1 VQIKSVGE
9 NTPWFKKFGTIP
21 FEYVRVNRTSLT
33 ITLTIGKLMEKSC
46 YDEII
51 EEVSKKLAGKVMG
64 TEKELIKRAVMID
77 GDIRDIVQEIGRQTY
92 KRVLEET
99 RDQIAEKKSEKD

>member
-1 VQIKSVGE
+1 
-9 NTPWFKKFGTIP
+9 
-21 FEYVRVNRTSLT
+21 
-33 ITLTIGKLMEKSC
+33 MEKNC

-51 EEVSKKLAGKVMG
+51 EKVSKKLADKVMG
-64 TEKELIKRAVMID
+64 TEQELIKRAITID

-99 RDQIAEKKSEKD
+99 RDQIAEKKSKKD

>member
-1 VQIKSVGE
+1 
-9 NTPWFKKFGTIP
+9 
-21 FEYVRVNRTSLT
+21 
-33 ITLTIGKLMEKSC
+33 MEKSC

-99 RDQIAEKKSEKD
+99 RDRIAEKKSEKD

>member
-1 VQIKSVGE
+1 
-9 NTPWFKKFGTIP
+9 
-21 FEYVRVNRTSLT
+21 
-33 ITLTIGKLMEKSC
+33 MEKTC

-51 EEVSKKLAGKVMG
+51 EEISKKLAEKVMG
-64 TEKELIKRAVMID
+64 TEKELVKRAPMID

-99 RDQIAEKKSEKD
+99 RDQIAEKKSKKD

>member
-1 VQIKSVGE
+1 
-9 NTPWFKKFGTIP
+9 
-21 FEYVRVNRTSLT
+21 
-33 ITLTIGKLMEKSC
+33 MEKSC

-64 TEKELIKRAVMID
+64 TEKELIKWAVMID

-99 RDQIAEKKSEKD
+99 RDRIAEKKSEKD